1 MKGRRRTLKVFSDKN
16 NQSLERSD
24 GLSSPTMVCSWYL
37 PTALFR
43 IASDQLFDCVAED
56 ITVP

>member
-24 GLSSPTMVCSWYL
+24 GLSSPTMVCSWVL
-37 PTALFR
+37 ADSAVPNSFRPAL
-43 IASDQLFDCVAED
+43 
-56 ITVP
+56 